1 MTLKSYLLL
10 SGGGGLLAT
19 YLLTSQPGPTPAERA
34 ARQPARPRTTAT
46 QVDIQREASRLQTR
60 VPSAVEYS
68 EPSRNPFRFGSRPAA
83 PPPAS
88 AAPARE
94 VVERP
99 VDIPVDAPA
108 PPPIR
113 LSGVANDGGKRTA
126 FLVTGQGV
134 LTVREG
140 DAVAPG
146 YRVGRIEEDAIELV
160 AADGTTRRL
169 KLRP

>member
-10 SGGGGLLAT
+10 SGGGGLLMT
-19 YLLTSQPGPTPAERA
+19 YLLTSQPGVTTGERA
-34 ARQPARPRTTAT
+34 ARQPAAPRPAAK
-46 QVDIQREASRLQTR
+46 VDIEHEASRLQTR
-60 VPSAVEYS
+60 VRPEVEYR
-68 EPSRNPFRFGSRPAA
+68 EPSRNPFRFGSRPA
-83 PPPAS
+83 
-88 AAPARE
+88 PARASGTPARPP
-94 VVERP
+94 VEER
-99 VDIPVDAPA
+99 VEIPADPPA

-113 LSGVANDGGKRTA
+113 LAGVANDGGKRSA
-126 FLVTGQGV
+126 FLITVQGV

-140 DAVAPG
+140 DSVPPE

>member
-10 SGGGGLLAT
+10 SGGGGLVMT
-19 YLLTSQPGPTPAERA
+19 YLLTSQPAVTPGERA

-46 QVDIQREASRLQTR
+46 NVDIQHEASRLQTR
-60 VPSAVEYS
+60 VPPTVEYT

-83 PPPAS
+83 PSPES
-88 AAPARE
+88 SAPARE

-99 VDIPVDAPA
+99 VEIPVEAPA

-113 LSGVANDGGKRTA
+113 LSGVASDGAKRSA
-126 FLVTGQGV
+126 FLVTAQGV

-140 DAVAPG
+140 DAVPPD
-146 YRVGRIEEDAIELV
+146 YRVGRIEEDAIELI

>member
-10 SGGGGLLAT
+10 SGGGGLLMT
-19 YLLTSQPGPTPAERA
+19 YFLTSQPVVPPAQRT
-34 ARQPARPRTTAT
+34 ARPPAAGRTAPK
-46 QVDIQREASRLQTR
+46 VDIQREASRLQTR
-60 VPSAVEYS
+60 VRQDVDYG

-83 PPPAS
+83 AG
-88 AAPARE
+88 APAAAARE
-94 VVERP
+94 AVEQP
-99 VDIPVDAPA
+99 VEIPVEAPA

-113 LSGVANDGGKRTA
+113 LSGVANDGGKRSA
-126 FLVTGQGV
+126 FLVTAQGV

-140 DAVAPG
+140 DAVPPD